1 MKTETVCGYELTFAE
16 TQADFR
22 TLYAAPSDL
31 SVKKSLKRL
40 DGHCRRFIEL
50 SPFVCIG
57 TAGPDGPADIS
68 PRGDAPGFVRVLDPN
83 TLLIPDR
90 LGNNRLDTL
99 GNVVANPQV
108 GLLFLVPGIDETL
121 RVNGRGRIV
130 TGGKVLEEMRANGKV
145 PTTALLIAIE
155 EAFLQ
160 CAKALVRSKLWHES
174 AKIPRNAYPTLG
186 KILADQ
192 IGGYDIEQL
201 DCQIDAAYR
210 EKLY

>member
-1 MKTETVCGYELTFAE
+1 MKTETVCGYDLTFAE

-22 TLYAAPSDL
+22 ALYGTPSEL
-31 SVKKSLKRL
+31 SQKKSLKRL

-57 TAGPDGPADIS
+57 TASRHGPGDIS

-99 GNVVANPQV
+99 ANVVENPHV

-130 TGGKVLEEMRANGKV
+130 TGGKVLEELTANKKV
-145 PTTALLIAIE
+145 PTTALLVEVE

-160 CAKALVRSKLWHES
+160 CAKALVRSKLWSES
-174 AKIPRNAYPTLG
+174 AKVPRSAYPTLG

-192 IGGYDIEQL
+192 IGGYDVEQL
-201 DCQIDAAYR
+201 DCRIEAAYR